1 MSGRLM
7 HVAMALLTAASL
19 VVSPNYAQAQSAQ
32 AQDPQQQSQ
41 PTSQSQA
48 APPSTSAVPNTPQNL
63 KLSGGPNYSNGKPFF
78 PNVFAPFSPLGI
90 PAQPLTNS
98 PRISQLVQGGKLN
111 LSLED
116 AISLALENNLD
127 ISVQRFTP
135 WLAQANLLR
144 TKAGGASLGTGAS
157 SPVLL
162 GSAPSGG
169 FDPILTSS
177 ATFVDETFPVTNP
190 FTSGIGTGSSALS
203 SLAEHESLF
212 NFGYAQTF
220 HSGTSISLSWDNTRE
235 SSTAANIFNPYVQ
248 SQLSFTISQPLL
260 NGFGLLPNIRYIL
273 EARNTLKV
281 ADAQFA
287 QAVIADVTLVEDY
300 YWELVFARENVKVE
314 ETTVATDQQLYENN
328 KKQLEIGT
336 MAPLDVLTAESQLAS
351 DQQALVAAQTTQLQ
365 DETNLLNS
373 ITKNPLDASLSG
385 VEIVPTTPLST
396 PDVVENIPIESA
408 VKEAWSK
415 RPELQQTEWN
425 LKNDKIEVKATKNAL
440 LPSLS
445 AFAEYSATGLG
456 GNATLAT
463 SAIPTGYAPI
473 TSEPVVDA
481 NGNPI
486 SISSPGPIYLG
497 SPIYPT
503 VVKTGGL
510 NDALNSMIN
519 AQFPS
524 FIGGVSLSLPI
535 RNRAAQANNAQA
547 QLNERQLEVNYRE
560 QQNAVFVNV
569 RNAIIALTQDRAQV
583 AAAEKARTLAQ
594 QTLDAEQKKFQ
605 LGSSNSFNVT
615 LRVQEL
621 TAAAGT
627 EIRARANL
635 AEAFVLF
642 NQAMGRTLE
651 TNNITLADARAG
663 AVSGPPN
670 IPGWTPASEQGKK

>member
-1 MSGRLM
+1 M
-7 HVAMALLTAASL
+7 
-19 VVSPNYAQAQSAQ
+19 
-32 AQDPQQQSQ
+32 
-41 PTSQSQA
+41 
-48 APPSTSAVPNTPQNL
+48 
-63 KLSGGPNYSNGKPFF
+63 
-78 PNVFAPFSPLGI
+78 
-90 PAQPLTNS
+90 
-98 PRISQLVQGGKLN
+98 
-111 LSLED
+111 
-116 AISLALENNLD
+116 LA
-127 ISVQRFTP
+127 F
-135 WLAQANLLR
+135 
-144 TKAGGASLGTGAS
+144 
-157 SPVLL
+157 
-162 GSAPSGG
+162 
-169 FDPILTSS
+169 
-177 ATFVDETFPVTNP
+177 
-190 FTSGIGTGSSALS
+190 
-203 SLAEHESLF
+203 
-212 NFGYAQTF
+212 
-220 HSGTSISLSWDNTRE
+220 
-235 SSTAANIFNPYVQ
+235 IF
-248 SQLSFTISQPLL
+248 
-260 NGFGLLPNIRYIL
+260 
-273 EARNTLKV
+273 
-281 ADAQFA
+281 
-287 QAVIADVTLVEDY
+287 
-300 YWELVFARENVKVE
+300 
-314 ETTVATDQQLYENN
+314 
-328 KKQLEIGT
+328 
-336 MAPLDVLTAESQLAS
+336 
-351 DQQALVAAQTTQLQ
+351 
-365 DETNLLNS
+365 
-373 ITKNPLDASLSG
+373 
-385 VEIVPTTPLST
+385 
-396 PDVVENIPIESA
+396 PIEYA